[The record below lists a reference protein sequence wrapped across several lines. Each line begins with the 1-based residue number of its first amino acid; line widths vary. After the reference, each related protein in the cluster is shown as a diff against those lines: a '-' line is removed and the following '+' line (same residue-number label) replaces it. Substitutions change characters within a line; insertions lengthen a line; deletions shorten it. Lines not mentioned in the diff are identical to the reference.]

1 MIIYIHG
8 FGGSGQG
15 NKAKEFRNYFKSL
28 GIGFVAP
35 SLPYNPE
42 LAITTLD
49 ELIDSYKDDVYLIG
63 SSLGG
68 FYSIYLSQ
76 KQNVKKVVLINPAI
90 TPWNTLQRAKGLA
103 PNFYDESTFAW
114 CESHLEILKKYEIK
128 DIDKQKIFLLVQK
141 GDELLDYTQA
151 VDKLKNAK
159 TVIEDGGNHAFE
171 GIDRYFE
178 EIKYFLN

>member
-28 GIGFVAP
+28 DIGFIAP

-49 ELIDSYKDDVYLIG
+49 ELIDSYKDDIYLIG

-68 FYSIYLSQ
+68 FYAMYLSQ
-76 KQNVKKVVLINPAI
+76 KIKVKKAVLINPAI
-90 TPWNTLQRAKGLA
+90 TPWDTLQRAKGLA

-114 CESHLEILKKYEIK
+114 CESHLEVLKKYEMDDVENIK
-128 DIDKQKIFLLVQK
+128 ILLLVQK
-141 GDELLDYTQA
+141 GDELLDYRQA
-151 VDKLKNAK
+151 VNKLGNSK
-159 TVIEDGGNHAFE
+159 TVIEEGGTHAFE
-171 GIDRYFE
+171 GIDRHFE

>member
-1 MIIYIHG
+1 MVIYIHG

-28 GIGFVAP
+28 NIGFIAP

-49 ELIDSYKDDVYLIG
+49 ELIDSYKEDVYLIG

-76 KQNVKKVVLINPAI
+76 KKSVKKVVLINPSV
-90 TPWNTLQRAKGLA
+90 TPWDTLQRAKGLA

-114 CESHLEILKKYEIK
+114 CESHLETLKKYIVDK
-128 DIDKQKIFLLVQK
+128 IDINKVFLLIQN

-159 TVIEDGGNHAFE
+159 IVIEEGGNHAFE
-171 GIDRYFE
+171 GVDRYFE
-178 EIKYFLN
+178 VIKDFLN